1 VLLASRRAVN
11 EAQQVLAHLTGVE
24 MSASAWF
31 REPRP
36 QGARAQAV
44 RQKPDAQAATV
55 VPLTQREK
63 GNLARQTVAREG
75 PVSGALDRRDN
86 RMRSGARKGWGV
98 GRWRRPARSISAS
111 ASARGSLGVRPGA
124 KRYCVWTPSG
134 AMSADVCSS
143 RTPGLPTSSKTELR
157 RVATAHFTF

>member
-1 VLLASRRAVN
+1 
-11 EAQQVLAHLTGVE
+11 

-63 GNLARQTVAREG
+63 GNLARETVAREG
-75 PVSGALDRRDN
+75 PVSGALESQGQSDALWRKEGLG
-86 RMRSGARKGWGV
+86 SGAVEATCAQYQCQCKRTGQF
-98 GRWRRPARSISAS
+98 RSPARGEA
-111 ASARGSLGVRPGA
+111 LL
-124 KRYCVWTPSG
+124 CL
-134 AMSADVCSS
+134 D
-143 RTPGLPTSSKTELR
+143 
-157 RVATAHFTF
+157 TFWRNER

>member
-1 VLLASRRAVN
+1 MLLASRRAVN

-63 GNLARQTVAREG
+63 GNLARETVAREG
-75 PVSGALDRRDN
+75 PVSGALESQGQSDALWRKEGLG
-86 RMRSGARKGWGV
+86 SGAV
-98 GRWRRPARSISAS
+98 GRPARSISAS